1 MVNISK
7 CNIKRQ
13 ERLDEH
19 GKPFFDAPRINMQ
32 LILGKRVVVDKI
44 VSGIKTK
51 QGEGRYALR
60 VQFMGDSYKLIVNA
74 VDIKNFLAD
83 MERCHV
89 TKFSTVFVDNGSMHY
104 SVDEKDTDIIEV
116 CGRTVKEHD
125 GHIVYED
132 DGTEVIFE

>member
-1 MVNISK
+1 MVEISK

-13 ERLDEH
+13 ERLDEQ

-60 VQFMGDSYKLIVNA
+60 VQFMCDSYKLIVNA
-74 VDIKNFLAD
+74 VDIKNFLSD

-104 SVDEKDTDIIEV
+104 SVDEKETDIIEV
-116 CGRTVKEHD
+116 CGRTVKEQD
-125 GHIVYED
+125 GHIIYED